1 MNGRFLARGAAGLL
15 AGAVIFAATDGGRPH
30 VALADDARP
39 TSTPVGCTL
48 RGTGPVPRATQLF
61 DQPTGGRVI
70 ANFTGALVPIAI
82 GGFPAD
88 PSTGRSHIVTSLSG
102 AQLRIDGYGAASAFT
117 VYTTRDVPIA
127 AGHVWISSA
136 QKVRLVQAASNALTG
151 EITVLGSASQNARGV
166 GPCDAFSLQRGTP
179 QVLAVPG
186 NGRLYSSKATQ
197 LELYDQP
204 SGNVVFTLHMIEG
217 ASQLFWSTETRGAF
231 VHLTSRADIT
241 VDAWAKAAQ
250 LDALKRGEMV
260 DQVAPPQ
267 SAVAGAQLALDG
279 TNPPRVVVA
288 TRELPIRARRDDKE
302 KPIGVL
308 EVGAEVYVMET
319 MAGWSNLLPKHL
331 GFQPGTDG
339 GFWIPSADVP
349 RR

>member
-1 MNGRFLARGAAGLL
+1 MGALAFATWTPNPRSGVARADDHPTSNAAGCL
-15 AGAVIFAATDGGRPH
+15 
-30 VALADDARP
+30 
-39 TSTPVGCTL
+39 L
-48 RGTGPVPRATQLF
+48 RGTGPVPRGTQLF
-61 DQPTGGRVI
+61 DQQTGGRVI
-70 ANFTGALVPIAI
+70 ANFTGALVPIAL

-88 PSTGRSHIVTSLSG
+88 PSAGRSHVVTSLGG
-102 AQLRIDGYGAASAFT
+102 AQLRLDGYGAASAYPT
-117 VYTTRDVPIA
+117 YTTRDVPIA

-136 QKVRLVQAASNALTG
+136 QRVRLVQAASTALTG
-151 EITVLGSASQNARGV
+151 EVTVLGSASQTARAT
-166 GPCDAFSLQRGTP
+166 GPCDSFSLQRGAP
-179 QVLAVPG
+179 QTMAVPG

-204 SGNVVFTLHMIEG
+204 SGSVVFTLHMIEG
-217 ASQLFWSTETRGAF
+217 ASQLFWSTESRGAF
-231 VHLTSRADIT
+231 VHLTSRADLT
-241 VDAWAKAAQ
+241 VDAWAKATQ
-250 LDALKRGEMV
+250 LEALKRGEMV

-267 SAVAGAQLALDG
+267 TAVAGAQLALDG
-279 TNPPRVVVA
+279 SSPPRLVVA

-308 EVGAEVYVMET
+308 EVGAEVYIMET

-331 GFQPGTDG
+331 GFQPGTDS